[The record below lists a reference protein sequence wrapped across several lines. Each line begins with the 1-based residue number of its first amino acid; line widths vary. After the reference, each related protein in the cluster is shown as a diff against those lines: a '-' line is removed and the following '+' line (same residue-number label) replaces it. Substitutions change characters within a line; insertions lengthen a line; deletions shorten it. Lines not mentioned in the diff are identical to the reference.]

1 MVIEGVGGK
10 AGENSLEHEG
20 AMIPHHGTPKL
31 SAVSTGAV
39 NGTVEQL
46 MKFGHGFMGHQVLG
60 LASAHCTTAF
70 QSVPYGSW
78 KLLIPLTPMAAESD
92 GSPAYG

>member
-1 MVIEGVGGK
+1 
-10 AGENSLEHEG
+10 
-20 AMIPHHGTPKL
+20 MIPHHGTPKL

-60 LASAHCTTAF
+60 SGFRPLYYRISECSIWLMEAVDS
-70 QSVPYGSW
+70 PYPHGCR
-78 KLLIPLTPMAAESD
+78 I
-92 GSPAYG
+92 